1 MTTDSSPPSSD
12 TIDRDPSQLALPY
25 IDSSIKVRGYKL
37 KHIFYGAP
45 GGIILFFGI
54 FSSPFTSGPGVF
66 WTTAAIGI
74 PLAVIGMAVSYST
87 DYETTTGID
96 RARAGLRS
104 LVLHWQYPKTHIES
118 SVDPIHGVKRIFS
131 NGFAE
136 MEDGRYVALVRV
148 DGRNTERQ
156 SRSAVND
163 MVQDLTFA
171 VRREMDNTFDFF
183 VTTFDTD
190 VDKITDKYREQLHS
204 GRFSG
209 DEWIIA
215 RDLLEDYVLYEEEE
229 AEAWDA
235 RELRSYI
242 VVEVDPTDLEHRRQS
257 DNGSLFSL
265 GGDEPDAR
273 QRKQMRRRLRDRVAS
288 AKAVA
293 GSVSGC
299 SGELV
304 DPAEHALL
312 LAKYWAGVE
321 HRQFTDESAS
331 QVANLSVW
339 PDIKSAESDA
349 HEHEQAEMDSHRPGA
364 VDAHLDK
371 QARTSAET
379 TPAAEDFDE
388 EADGRISLDAV
399 ADVDE
404 VEVAGDGGVTG
415 LEPTESVVTQLLQSP
430 TEAGPSDDVLDD
442 TETAAKTLT
451 LARLREG
458 LFHPLSDSDTDSDSG
473 VASSPLQ
480 DALAPGTIDIHGDYV
495 EVGDQYARTYWLTGW
510 RKRPSSNFLQSL
522 QTLTGVDFDLR
533 LRARPVEKAD
543 AIERLKPKIKDI
555 DADIS
560 DRQQIHDIES
570 SVMTEDVH
578 YYQGMYKLLKQ
589 TTVRPFELN
598 GYLTVRAGSK
608 RALDLAE
615 SQIEQGYES
624 PETLTLD
631 VAKRRALEEAE
642 ETVLN
647 AVEDT
652 PAELTPISSS
662 RADELFRSGA
672 PGARDHYNESSW
684 KDHTTMVLDGALG
697 ALFPFARSTVQDEDG
712 VEYGRSE
719 HHGEKI
725 IASQFARG
733 GAGHKLTLA
742 DSGSGKT
749 YHAGKQALRWW
760 LGKEDRTVIFLDT
773 MGGFYQ
779 HTEAV
784 NGNRIVVDGNTT
796 INPLLIQETPETVME
811 TKDVDPFGMAR
822 DSAVSWILSIIKAQ
836 GGDPDNFKHL
846 VSEIVT
852 ETYREAGI
860 YPGRPETHK
869 RESPTMDDFIEKT
882 TTMLENPTEY
892 TLSGHNIEGE
902 EVKQEVRQFLRKLVG
917 FKKHGRYQHL
927 IGESEVTL
935 EEGEVNYLD
944 LQQIEALGT
953 ADKSTMLQLLLRN
966 VYEMVKRAPEETIF
980 VVDEAHYLL
989 HSEEMLPWLQQ
1000 AARHWRHYNAG
1011 LWFLSHR
1018 PDEFISGDDDR
1029 AGHKNAIRGQCTTT
1043 EFFRLKDIDWSVG
1056 KAFGLNESQ
1065 YNFVTSQAVTGQA
1078 GVGHSTGIVGFS
1090 DEEEWY
1096 TFEVASGEF
1105 EDALLSYNP
1114 DKHGA
1119 FQSYIRPYV
1128 SDPVALDQV
1137 FEAEDSNEERT
1148 DRAAEK
1154 DKDEGEESDGHTD
1167 GTDDESRT
1175 AQATNKDE
1183 DKETGDGPGPLET
1196 ALAAIHEEDHSS
1208 AGETADSTGGTA
1220 DTLPAA
1226 DDSTGTTTTET
1237 DGEDEL
1243 ANEAEESEP
1252 STETTED
1259 EQEERSTESTDE
1271 EPDNETPEDESEDA
1285 PTEREHTHEP
1295 SSSEKAAD
1303 STADDRQEVTTIT
1316 GIGESYS
1323 SQLREAG
1330 VETVDDLAAAE
1341 PGSLEEQTLI
1351 ASTLLE
1357 KWIGVARTES
1367 TTSSDTAADEQPGR
1381 PDSGGS
1387 APADEGVSPDDDD

>member
-1 MTTDSSPPSSD
+1 M
-12 TIDRDPSQLALPY
+12 ID
-25 IDSSIKVRGYKL
+25 
-37 KHIFYGAP
+37 
-45 GGIILFFGI
+45 
-54 FSSPFTSGPGVF
+54 
-66 WTTAAIGI
+66 
-74 PLAVIGMAVSYST
+74 
-87 DYETTTGID
+87 
-96 RARAGLRS
+96 
-104 LVLHWQYPKTHIES
+104 
-118 SVDPIHGVKRIFS
+118 
-131 NGFAE
+131 
-136 MEDGRYVALVRV
+136 
-148 DGRNTERQ
+148 
-156 SRSAVND
+156 
-163 MVQDLTFA
+163 
-171 VRREMDNTFDFF
+171 
-183 VTTFDTD
+183 
-190 VDKITDKYREQLHS
+190 
-204 GRFSG
+204 
-209 DEWIIA
+209 
-215 RDLLEDYVLYEEEE
+215 
-229 AEAWDA
+229 DA
-235 RELRSYI
+235 
-242 VVEVDPTDLEHRRQS
+242 
-257 DNGSLFSL
+257 
-265 GGDEPDAR
+265 
-273 QRKQMRRRLRDRVAS
+273 
-288 AKAVA
+288 
-293 GSVSGC
+293 
-299 SGELV
+299 
-304 DPAEHALL
+304 
-312 LAKYWAGVE
+312 
-321 HRQFTDESAS
+321 
-331 QVANLSVW
+331 
-339 PDIKSAESDA
+339 
-349 HEHEQAEMDSHRPGA
+349 
-364 VDAHLDK
+364 
-371 QARTSAET
+371 
-379 TPAAEDFDE
+379 
-388 EADGRISLDAV
+388 
-399 ADVDE
+399 
-404 VEVAGDGGVTG
+404 
-415 LEPTESVVTQLLQSP
+415 
-430 TEAGPSDDVLDD
+430 
-442 TETAAKTLT
+442 ETAAQTST

-458 LFHPLSDSDTDSDSG
+458 LFHPLSDSDTDSG
-473 VASSPLQ
+473 VESSPLQ
-480 DALAPGTIDIHGDYV
+480 NALSPGTIDVHGDFV

-510 RKRPSSNFLQSL
+510 RKRPSGNFLKSL

-560 DRQQIHDIES
+560 DRQEVDDIES

-589 TTVRPFELN
+589 TTVQPFDLN

-615 SQIEQGYES
+615 EQIKQGYES

-631 VAKRRALEEAE
+631 VAKRRALEDAE
-642 ETVLN
+642 EPVLN

-652 PAELTPISSS
+652 PAELSAISSS
-662 RADELFRSGA
+662 RADELFKSGA
-672 PGARDHYNESSW
+672 PGARDQYNELSW
-684 KDHTTMVLDGALG
+684 KDHTTMVCDGALG

-719 HHGEKI
+719 HHGQKI
-725 IASQFARG
+725 IASQFERG
-733 GAGHKLTLA
+733 GAGHKITLA

-836 GGDPDNFKHL
+836 GGDPDDFKHL

-860 YPGRPETHK
+860 YPGRPETHG

-935 EEGEVNYLD
+935 EEGQVNYLD

-1018 PDEFISGDDDR
+1018 PDEFISGDEDG

-1043 EFFRLKDIDWSVG
+1043 EFFRLKDLDWSVG
-1056 KAFGLNESQ
+1056 RAFGLNESQ
-1065 YNFVTSQAVTGQA
+1065 YNFVTSQAVTGEA
-1078 GVGHSTGIVGFS
+1078 DVGYSTGIVGFS

-1096 TFEVASGEF
+1096 TFEVASGDF

-1119 FQSYIRPYV
+1119 FKSYIRRFV
-1128 SDPVALDQV
+1128 SDPGALDRV
-1137 FEAEDSNEERT
+1137 FGAEDSNEERT
-1148 DRAAEK
+1148 DRAVG
-1154 DKDEGEESDGHTD
+1154 KDEDEESDGHTD
-1167 GTDDESRT
+1167 GTDGDERT

-1183 DKETGDGPGPLET
+1183 NEETGDGPGPLES
-1196 ALAAIHEEDHSS
+1196 ALAAIHKEDQS
-1208 AGETADSTGGTA
+1208 AADETTDSTAGTA
-1220 DTLPAA
+1220 NALSAD

-1237 DGEDEL
+1237 DGEDES
-1243 ANEAEESEP
+1243 ANETEERETP
-1252 STETTED
+1252 TEATED
-1259 EQEERSTESTDE
+1259 EQEERSTENTDD
-1271 EPDNETPEDESEDA
+1271 EPDDEAPEDESED
-1285 PTEREHTHEP
+1285 E
-1295 SSSEKAAD
+1295 
-1303 STADDRQEVTTIT
+1303 RQEITTIT

-1323 SQLREAG
+1323 SQLREVG
-1330 VETVDDLAAAE
+1330 IETVDDLAAADLN
-1341 PGSLEEQTLI
+1341 SLEEEEVLI
-1351 ASTLLE
+1351 SSTLLE
-1357 KWIGVARTES
+1357 KWIGTARTEC
-1367 TTSSDTAADEQPGR
+1367 TTSSDTAADEQPGK

-1387 APADEGVSPDDDD
+1387 APGDVEVSLDDDD

>member
-1 MTTDSSPPSSD
+1 MTTNASPTESE
-12 TIDRDPSQLALPY
+12 TTDRNPSQLALPY

-37 KHIFYGAP
+37 KHVFYGAP

-54 FSSPFTSGPGVF
+54 FTSPFTSGSGLLWLTV
-66 WTTAAIGI
+66 ALGI
-74 PLAVIGMAVSYST
+74 PLAMIGMAVSYTT

-96 RARAGLRS
+96 RARAGFRSMTLR
-104 LVLHWQYPKTHIES
+104 WQYPQTHLES
-118 SVDPIHGVKRIFS
+118 SVEPIHGFKRIFA

-136 MEDGRYVALVRV
+136 MEDGRYIALVRV
-148 DGRNTERQ
+148 EGRHTERQ
-156 SRSAVND
+156 SRSEAND

-171 VRREMDNTFDFF
+171 LRREMDGPFDFF
-183 VTTFDTD
+183 MTTFDTD
-190 VDKITDKYREQLHS
+190 VDEITDKYREQRHS
-204 GRFSG
+204 ERFGG

-215 RDLLEDYVLYEEEE
+215 RDLLEDYVLYEEREDE
-229 AEAWDA
+229 TWDA

-242 VVEVDPTDLEHRRQS
+242 VVEVDPRELDEHHRS
-257 DNGSLFSL
+257 DGGSLLSF
-265 GGDEPDAR
+265 GGGGESDGN
-273 QRKQMRRRLRDRVAS
+273 QRTQIRRRLRDRVAS

-321 HRQFTDESAS
+321 HRQFTDDSAS
-331 QVANLSVW
+331 QTTNLAVW
-339 PDIKSAESDA
+339 PDIKSTESDA
-349 HEHEQAEMDSHRPGA
+349 HEHEGAKMDSHRPGA
-364 VDAHLDK
+364 VDAHLDEY
-371 QARTSAET
+371 ARASADT
-379 TPAAEDFDE
+379 HAGEDERVGEF
-388 EADGRISLDAV
+388 DGRISLDAV
-399 ADVDE
+399 AGVNE
-404 VEVAGDGGVTG
+404 AEVAGDGGATG
-415 LEPTESVVTQLLQSP
+415 LEPTDNVVTQLLQSP
-430 TEAGPSDDVLDD
+430 TEAGPAEDVFED
-442 TETAAKTLT
+442 TETASKTTT
-451 LARLREG
+451 LARIREG
-458 LFHPLSDSDTDSDSG
+458 LFHPLSDSQTDSGRD

-480 DALAPGTIDIHGDYV
+480 DALSPGTFDVHGDYV

-510 RKRPSSNFLQSL
+510 RKRPSPNFLQSL

-533 LRARPVEKAD
+533 LRVRPVEKAD
-543 AIERLKPKIKDI
+543 AIDRLKPKIKDI

-560 DRQQIHDIES
+560 DRQQVHDIES

-608 RALDLAE
+608 QALDLAE

-624 PETLTLD
+624 PETLSLD

-642 ETVLN
+642 EHVLN

-662 RADELFRSGA
+662 RADELFKSGA
-672 PGARDHYNESSW
+672 PGARDHYNELSW
-684 KDHTTMVLDGALG
+684 KDHYTMVLDGALG
-697 ALFPFARSTVQDEDG
+697 TLFPFARSTVQDDEG
-712 VEYGRSE
+712 VEYGRSQ
-719 HHGEKI
+719 HHGQVLT
-725 IASQFARG
+725 ASQFERG
-733 GAGHKLTLA
+733 GAGHKLTLG

-749 YHAGKQALRWW
+749 YHGGKHALRWW
-760 LGKEDRTVIFLDT
+760 LAKEGRTVIFLDT
-773 MGGFYQ
+773 MGEFYQ

-836 GGDPDNFKHL
+836 GGDPDDFKHL

-852 ETYREAGI
+852 ETYRDAGI
-860 YPGRPETHK
+860 YPGQPETHS
-869 RESPTMDDFIEKT
+869 RESPTMDDFIEQT

-892 TLSGHNIEGE
+892 TLSGHDIEGE

-927 IGESEVTL
+927 IGKSEVTL

-980 VVDEAHYLL
+980 VIDEAHYLL

-1000 AARHWRHYNAG
+1000 AARHWRHYDAG

-1018 PDEFISGDDDR
+1018 PDEFISGDDDE
-1029 AGHKNAIRGQCTTT
+1029 AGHKDAIRGQCTTT
-1043 EFFRLKDIDWSVG
+1043 EFFRVKDLDRPVAD
-1056 KAFGLNESQ
+1056 AFGLNESQ
-1065 YNFVTSQAVTGQA
+1065 YNFVTSEAVTGEA
-1078 GVGHSTGIVGFS
+1078 DVGYSTGIVGFS

-1096 TFEVASGEF
+1096 TFEVSAGSF
-1105 EDALLSYNP
+1105 EDALLSYDP
-1114 DKHGA
+1114 DTHGA
-1119 FQSYIRPYV
+1119 FQQYIRSYV
-1128 SDPVALDQV
+1128 SDPGALDRA
-1137 FEAEDSNEERT
+1137 FGDST
-1148 DRAAEK
+1148 DE
-1154 DKDEGEESDGHTD
+1154 
-1167 GTDDESRT
+1167 RT
-1175 AQATNKDE
+1175 AQAATEDGSVDSQESDGRTDEIDDEGHTDTATDE
-1183 DKETGDGPGPLET
+1183 DEDEDEETSDGPGPLES
-1196 ALAAIHEEDHSS
+1196 ALAAIHEERHPS
-1208 AGETADSTGGTA
+1208 ADES
-1220 DTLPAA
+1220 
-1226 DDSTGTTTTET
+1226 DDSSSTTTET
-1237 DGEDEL
+1237 PAQPENPTATPTTDADDEESEDGREDEPTEDSSEDEENEADGEDESQ
-1243 ANEAEESEP
+1243 AVS
-1252 STETTED
+1252 
-1259 EQEERSTESTDE
+1259 
-1271 EPDNETPEDESEDA
+1271 
-1285 PTEREHTHEP
+1285 
-1295 SSSEKAAD
+1295 
-1303 STADDRQEVTTIT
+1303 TIT
-1316 GIGESYS
+1316 GIGDSYS

-1330 VETVDDLAAAE
+1330 IETVADLAAADLE
-1341 PGSLEEQTLI
+1341 SLEEQTLI

-1357 KWIGVARTES
+1357 KWIGIARTEATPATDRADHES
-1367 TTSSDTAADEQPGR
+1367 TTSTSSPSD
-1381 PDSGGS
+1381 S
-1387 APADEGVSPDDDD
+1387 AEEIAGDDDD

>member
-1 MTTDSSPPSSD
+1 
-12 TIDRDPSQLALPY
+12 
-25 IDSSIKVRGYKL
+25 
-37 KHIFYGAP
+37 
-45 GGIILFFGI
+45 
-54 FSSPFTSGPGVF
+54 
-66 WTTAAIGI
+66 
-74 PLAVIGMAVSYST
+74 MAVSYST
-87 DYETTTGID
+87 DYEETTGID

-104 LVLHWQYPKTHIES
+104 IALHWQYPKAHLES
-118 SVDPIHGVKRIFS
+118 SIEPIHGFKRIFA

-136 MEDGRYVALVRV
+136 MEDGRYIALVRV
-148 DGRNTERQ
+148 DGRHTERQ
-156 SRSAVND
+156 SRSDAND

-171 VRREMDNTFDFF
+171 IRREMEGAFDFF

-190 VDKITDKYREQLHS
+190 VDEITNKYREQLHS
-204 GRFSG
+204 KRFGG

-215 RDLLEDYVLYEEEE
+215 RDLLEDYIRYEETEDE
-229 AEAWDA
+229 TWDA

-242 VVEVDPTDLEHRRQS
+242 VVEVDPRDFDERSQS
-257 DNGSLFSL
+257 DSGSFLSF
-265 GGDEPDAR
+265 GGEGGPDAR

-321 HRQFTDESAS
+321 HRQFTTDSAS
-331 QVANLSVW
+331 QTTNLAVW
-339 PDIKSAESDA
+339 PDIESTESDA
-349 HEHEQAEMDSHRPGA
+349 HESEEAKLDSHRPGA
-364 VDAHLDK
+364 VDAHLDE
-371 QARTSAET
+371 QARASVET
-379 TPAAEDFDE
+379 TL
-388 EADGRISLDAV
+388 EADNVDKESDERISLDVV
-399 ADVDE
+399 AGVEE
-404 VEVAGDGGVTG
+404 VEVAGDGGATG
-415 LEPTESVVTQLLQSP
+415 LEPTDNVVRQLLQSP
-430 TEAGPSDDVLDD
+430 TEAGPADEVFDD
-442 TETAAKTLT
+442 TETASQTST
-451 LARLREG
+451 LARIREG
-458 LFHPLSDSDTDSDSG
+458 LFHPLSDAEAGSDRD
-473 VASSPLQ
+473 VESSPLQ
-480 DALAPGTIDIHGDYV
+480 DALSPGTFDVHGDYV

-510 RKRPSSNFLQSL
+510 RKRPSANFLKSL
-522 QTLTGVDFDLR
+522 QTLAGVDFDLR

-543 AIERLKPKIKDI
+543 AIDRLKPKIQDI

-560 DRQQIHDIES
+560 DRQQVHDIES
-570 SVMTEDVH
+570 SVMTEDIH

-598 GYLTVRAGSK
+598 GYLTVRVGSK

-615 SQIEQGYES
+615 TQIEQGYES
-624 PETLTLD
+624 PETLPLD

-642 ETVLN
+642 ERVLN

-662 RADELFRSGA
+662 RADELFKSGG
-672 PGARDHYNESSW
+672 PGARDHYNELSW
-684 KDHTTMVLDGALG
+684 KDHYTMVLDGALG
-697 ALFPFARSTVQDEDG
+697 TLFPFARSTVQDEDG
-712 VEYGRSE
+712 VEYGRSQ
-719 HHGEKI
+719 HHGRKI

-760 LGKEDRTVIFLDT
+760 LAEEDRTVIFLDT

-822 DSAVSWILSIIKAQ
+822 DSAVSWVLSIVKAQ
-836 GGDPDNFKHL
+836 GGDPDDFKHL

-860 YPGRPETHK
+860 YPGRPETHS
-869 RESPTMDDFIEKT
+869 RESPTMDDFIEQT

-892 TLSGHNIEGE
+892 TLSGHTVEGE

-917 FKKHGRYQHL
+917 FKTHGRYQHL
-927 IGESEVTL
+927 IGQSEVTL

-980 VVDEAHYLL
+980 LIDEAHYLL

-1000 AARHWRHYNAG
+1000 AARHWRHYDAG

-1018 PDEFISGDDDR
+1018 PDEFISGDEDE
-1029 AGHKNAIRGQCTTT
+1029 AGHKDAIRGQCTTT
-1043 EFFRLKDIDWSVG
+1043 EFFRLKDLDRTV
-1056 KAFGLNESQ
+1056 ADTFGLNKSQ
-1065 YNFVTSQAVTGQA
+1065 YNFVTSEAVTGQA
-1078 GVGHSTGIVGFS
+1078 DVGYSTGIVGFS

-1096 TFEVASGEF
+1096 TFEVSSGPF
-1105 EDALLSYNP
+1105 EDALLSYDP

-1119 FQSYIRPYV
+1119 FQQYIRSYV
-1128 SDPVALDQV
+1128 SDPAAFDRV
-1137 FEAEDSNEERT
+1137 FTGSDEERT
-1148 DRAAEK
+1148 HQAANER
-1154 DKDEGEESDGHTD
+1154 ESEEVDSQNPDNRTD
-1167 GTDDESRT
+1167 QIDDEAST
-1175 AQATNKDE
+1175 DQATDE
-1183 DKETGDGPGPLET
+1183 NEAEEAGEGSVPLES
-1196 ALAAIHEEDHSS
+1196 ALAAIQWDGQSPS
-1208 AGETADSTGGTA
+1208 RIADSTPGKAEAASKTENPSETA
-1220 DTLPAA
+1220 TTDTG
-1226 DDSTGTTTTET
+1226 D
-1237 DGEDEL
+1237 EDERGDK
-1243 ANEAEESEP
+1243 AIKNDW
-1252 STETTED
+1252 T
-1259 EQEERSTESTDE
+1259 
-1271 EPDNETPEDESEDA
+1271 NEDESEDL
-1285 PTEREHTHEP
+1285 
-1295 SSSEKAAD
+1295 
-1303 STADDRQEVTTIT
+1303 TTIT
-1316 GIGESYS
+1316 GIGESYGS
-1323 SQLREAG
+1323 TLREVG
-1330 VETVDDLAAAE
+1330 IETIGDLAAADL
-1341 PGSLEEQTLI
+1341 STLEEEVPI

-1357 KWIGVARTES
+1357 KWVDAARERATTDS
-1367 TTSSDTAADEQPGR
+1367 TDQSASSANSPNEIV
-1381 PDSGGS
+1381 
-1387 APADEGVSPDDDD
+1387 EGVDDD